1 MSLLERI
8 LATLLRRPDLSSGL
22 AVGRAG
28 EAAAAKHL
36 QSLGY
41 RILNRNWTCPAGELD
56 LVCAKDNTIVFVEVK
71 SRLSNAA
78 AEPEDNIT
86 PAKRRKLTALA
97 RAWLDTRGKPD
108 FACRFDAVS
117 VVFTDGSPS
126 LNHIEEAFIPKFD
139 YR

>member
-1 MSLLERI
+1 MSLLDRI
-8 LATLLRRPDLSSGL
+8 RAVLVRKPDLSNDL

-28 EAAAAKHL
+28 EVAAAKHL

-41 RILNRNWTCPAGELD
+41 RILSRNWTCPAGELD
-56 LVCAKDNTIVFVEVK
+56 LVCAKNDTIVFVEVK

-86 PAKRRKLTALA
+86 PAKRRKLEALA
-97 RAWLDTRGKPD
+97 RAWLDARGKPD
-108 FACRFDAVS
+108 FAYRFDAVS
-117 VVFTDGSPS
+117 VVFTDGTPT

>member
-1 MSLLERI
+1 MSLLNR
-8 LATLLRRPDLSSGL
+8 LRDLLVRKPDLSSDR

-56 LVCAKDNTIVFVEVK
+56 LVCAKADTIVFVEVK
-71 SRLSNAA
+71 TRLSNVA

-97 RAWLDTRGKPD
+97 RAWLDARGKPD
-108 FACRFDAVS
+108 FVYRFDAIS
-117 VVFTDGSPS
+117 VVFTDGSPTV
-126 LNHIEEAFIPKFD
+126 NHIEEAFIPKFD